1 MATPSPQLTV
11 HHLQVGQGERIPWL
25 LEELSIPYT
34 LKIYHRS
41 PFLSPPELVAKHP
54 MGASPLLEDFTSNPT
69 SPLLLAESGAIA
81 DYIIYKYGSGRLALA
96 PSDEAYAD
104 YLYWFHF
111 SNASLQPTC
120 FRRFTAR
127 SVASDAENPRV
138 KMAEE
143 RVERVLKHMDE
154 RLSSNTWLAGTE
166 FTAADV
172 MTLFTLTTMRKFDP
186 INLTGYEGI
195 LGWMK
200 RCTERPAYQTAME
213 KCDPELLKER
223 EALISAA
230 GPGKFVPKM

>member
-154 RLSSNTWLAGTE
+154 RLSSSEYIFSLIRDSNGT
-166 FTAADV
+166 
-172 MTLFTLTTMRKFDP
+172 
-186 INLTGYEGI
+186 
-195 LGWMK
+195 
-200 RCTERPAYQTAME
+200 
-213 KCDPELLKER
+213 
-223 EALISAA
+223 
-230 GPGKFVPKM
+230 